1 MIKKKYGDERV
12 VQDVPQCIEWVALD
26 PEEYHRKTTPPNGFM
41 TMAGI
46 ASKEAAVTNKEKL
59 NATPNASET
68 AVIISEDRYDK
79 RYIAN

>member
-1 MIKKKYGDERV
+1 MIKKECGDERV
-12 VQDVPQCIEWVALD
+12 VQDVLQRIEWMALD
-26 PEEYHRKTTPPNGFM
+26 PEEYHRKTIPPNGFM

-59 NATPNASET
+59 NAIPNASET

-79 RYIAN
+79 RHIAN